1 MTTSDEIR
9 SASTTQRKTSS
20 HRPRQRMESRD
31 EGLERNE
38 AAQWA
43 AAKMGWDEPRS
54 TCMHGLLGG
63 GMAQT
68 TGIVRGTLA
77 WGPW

>member
-1 MTTSDEIR
+1 
-9 SASTTQRKTSS
+9 
-20 HRPRQRMESRD
+20 MESRD